1 MLVAGEGLAKRV
13 GGRCTRE
20 REREAEHTPGE
31 RRRGVELVRTGCFF
45 FLFRFDVNFVIVFLQ
60 IDPWQPGR
68 LAVVAVGSG
77 RSISQYLDFVPC
89 VWFLYMGQAQY
100 S

>member
-1 MLVAGEGLAKRV
+1 
-13 GGRCTRE
+13 
-20 REREAEHTPGE
+20 
-31 RRRGVELVRTGCFF
+31 VRTGCFF

-60 IDPWQPGR
+60 IDPWQAGSS
-68 LAVVAVGSG
+68 GSG

-100 S
+100 SLKARRPKPRPTL